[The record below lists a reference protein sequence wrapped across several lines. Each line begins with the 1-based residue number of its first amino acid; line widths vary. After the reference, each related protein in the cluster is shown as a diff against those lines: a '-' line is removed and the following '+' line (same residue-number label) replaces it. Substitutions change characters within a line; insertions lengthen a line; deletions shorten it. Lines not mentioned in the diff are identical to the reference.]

1 MDVLEN
7 ILEKYFELYSVQN
20 WNKKMRRNMKAK
32 TIIFLNLFGY
42 KEEKINF

>member
-20 WNKKMRRNMKAK
+20 WKKKMRKNEFSKF
-32 TIIFLNLFGY
+32 IWSLGDENNFLS
-42 KEEKINF
+42 